1 MPPKKKVAPRGGA
14 KNPAKKASASKN
26 VKKVPPKPRE
36 IRHVTHRDYDKKAVD
51 KKLTKE
57 ARRIRDVARFYVKYD
72 RKYGALK
79 PKITKEWCE
88 KHFPDQTYDWCRGRA
103 KLGAK
108 NSPKTL
114 KKKKI
119 LLGAS
124 KIQAKRPTCRRL
136 QRQYSAKATL
146 DATNRV
152 RGTRSG
158 KKICPKLS
166 LRQIQRIVSE
176 IGMNKVRNERRE
188 KKAARPENEAVTIRH
203 GARIRGGD
211 WRINKQTGVWSQ
223 GSQRQGGYKK
233 VFNEKTGEIYDY
245 DEYDE

>member
-26 VKKVPPKPRE
+26 VKKVPPKSRE
-36 IRHVTHRDYDKKAVD
+36 IRHVAHRDYDKKAIN

-57 ARRIRDVARFYVKYD
+57 ARRIRDVARFRLKFD
-72 RKYGALK
+72 RKSASRK
-79 PKITKEWCE
+79 PKITKKWCAE
-88 KHFPDQTYDWCRGRA
+88 HFPDQTYDWCRGRA
-103 KLGAK
+103 KAGAR
-108 NSPKTL
+108 NTPKTL

-124 KIQAKRPTCRRL
+124 RIQAKRPTCRRL
-136 QRQYSAKATL
+136 QRQFSAKATL
-146 DATNRV
+146 DRV

-223 GSQRQGGYKK
+223 GSQRQGG
-233 VFNEKTGEIYDY
+233 VQRENWGDLRLR
-245 DEYDE
+245 